1 MYEAKPVSAIRWVG
15 KIQENGIKGHCAAVT
30 SLYHVRKAEKRET
43 HQRSL
48 VRLTSNQP
56 MNIPIETIIKE
67 LQKERPGF
75 HSEADFQHAVAWEI
89 HRHHPTS
96 AVRLEVDRGT
106 AEQREHLDILVK
118 DSDRTCAIELKYK
131 TRKLDTV
138 FGGERFHLRNHGA
151 QDIGR
156 YDFIKDI
163 VRLERFVI
171 GNANSVGYAI
181 FLTNDD
187 SYWKD
192 AKSLTTADAMF
203 RIGENRTLNGELR
216 WSELTGAGTMKGR
229 ESPLSL
235 NGSHAIHWVDYSRL
249 DVQGPGRLRYALL
262 EVSTT

>member
-1 MYEAKPVSAIRWVG
+1 
-15 KIQENGIKGHCAAVT
+15 
-30 SLYHVRKAEKRET
+30 
-43 HQRSL
+43 
-48 VRLTSNQP
+48 

-67 LQKERPGF
+67 LQKERPVF

-163 VRLERFVI
+163 VRFERFVI

-187 SYWKD
+187 SYW
-192 AKSLTTADAMF
+192 
-203 RIGENRTLNGELR
+203 
-216 WSELTGAGTMKGR
+216 
-229 ESPLSL
+229 
-235 NGSHAIHWVDYSRL
+235 
-249 DVQGPGRLRYALL
+249 
-262 EVSTT
+262 